1 MNRKKPGDF
10 AALSKEMK
18 MKIDNLDIQD
28 KIIQPGGV
36 AVICVKTSFEK
47 LKLKMLNIKNEY
59 ERT

>member
-1 MNRKKPGDF
+1 
-10 AALSKEMK
+10 MK
-18 MKIDNLDIQD
+18 NNKLDIQD

-36 AVICVKTSFEK
+36 AVFCVKTSFEK

>member
-1 MNRKKPGDF
+1 M
-10 AALSKEMK
+10 SEK
-18 MKIDNLDIQD
+18 MKIDSIKDIQD

-36 AVICVKTSFEK
+36 AVFCVKTSFEK